1 MKLESAMDKE
11 NVKALESQVLA
22 QGEEVKRKAAAALA
36 AKEAELAAEEK
47 EAVAEF
53 KIEQGVAKAEGL
65 ETDIKQQKSNIANLK
80 AKAEAAMAAAEQ
92 KDAEDVAAG
101 KEKANAIQKEAL
113 FLLARLKSQKEAAVA
128 QDDVEDNTAEAKE
141 KISQITSEVEGMKL
155 ESATAKESVK
165 VLESKVLA
173 QGEEVKRKAAA
184 ALAAKEAELAAVE
197 EKEAEAE
204 TKIEQGVAKA
214 EGLEADIEQQKADIE
229 DLKAKAEAAL
239 AAAEQKDEEDVVA
252 GKEKAKAIL
261 KEALFL
267 LARLKSQKEVAVA
280 QDASVL
286 IETKSSAKSVIEQLT
301 FDLKALEIKLAAETA
316 SKESLQ
322 GKLAAEIDVKK
333 TVESVAEVALAQ
345 SEEER
350 VHDATILAKNAG
362 EAEEL
367 LAEKLAVAKV
377 DNAELKNKVARMP
390 TAG

>member
-1 MKLESAMDKE
+1 MDKE

-350 VHDATILAKNAG
+350 VHDAAILAKNAG

-377 DNAELKNKVARMP
+377 DNAELKKRVAKIS